1 VRRTS
6 MKWAAVVLAAGAAVS
21 ACGTVQMGA
30 AALTVSQRISS
41 ATLSNEVANLT
52 AAYQADQ
59 HKGVKPQRPTS
70 QEPQQV
76 LTWLLLFQV
85 YDKIAQQH
93 RISVT
98 PAQVQDQLN
107 GLGAQAKQSGL
118 TTAQYASAAGA
129 VPPDLLPELG
139 RYFAIL
145 GALQTGLDGGKAP
158 TSTTG
163 QQALQ
168 AKVVNAQCV
177 AAKSIDINVN
187 PQFGVWDYSTYS
199 VVPVP
204 PSLAAAPTPSPSSS
218 PVRTTPP
225 C

>member
-1 VRRTS
+1 MRRTS

-129 VPPDLLPELG
+129 VPPDLLPELAG
-139 RYFAIL
+139 
-145 GALQTGLDGGKAP
+145 T
-158 TSTTG
+158 
-163 QQALQ
+163 
-168 AKVVNAQCV
+168 
-177 AAKSIDINVN
+177 
-187 PQFGVWDYSTYS
+187 
-199 VVPVP
+199 
-204 PSLAAAPTPSPSSS
+204 SPSSGRCR
-218 PVRTTPP
+218 PGWTAGRRRRAPP
-225 C
+225 GSRRCKPRWSTLSAWRPRASTST

>member
-1 VRRTS
+1 MRRTS
-6 MKWAAVVLAAGAAVS
+6 VSLAAAVLAAGVAVS
-21 ACGTVQMGA
+21 ACGTIQLGA
-30 AALTVSQRISS
+30 AAITAAQRTSS
-41 ATLSNEVANLT
+41 ATLTGQVANLA

-59 HKGVKPQRPTS
+59 RKGIKPQRPTS

-76 LTWLLLFQV
+76 LTWLILFQV
-85 YDKIAQQH
+85 YDKIAAQH

-98 PAQVQDQLN
+98 PAQVQAQLA

-118 TTAQYASAAGA
+118 TTSQYASAAGA

-145 GALQTGLDGGKAP
+145 GALQRRLDGGKAP
-158 TSTTG
+158 ASTAG

-168 AKVVNAQCV
+168 SSVLRDQCL
-177 AAKSIDINVN
+177 AAKSLGINVN
-187 PQFGVWDYSTYS
+187 PQFGVFDYSTYS
-199 VVPVP
+199 VVAAP
-204 PSLAAAPTPSPSSS
+204 PSLAAAPTPAPSSS